1 MGESRALPRLGFPA
15 WAPALGT
22 PGPRGAG
29 AHSGCAQRVRRTARR
44 HPSVPS
50 PLEALSSPQT
60 RRPTPRVGPA
70 ARRGAGGCPCRSG
83 HSVPSGSHGGEPGA
97 GGSRRA
103 ARLLCSFHRRR
114 QFYRL
119 AGDRTLAGLTAL
131 IQRAAGPG
139 PHRKAPSELWGG
151 RKAGPPRGG
160 AVIRARFSPPRRTPG
175 PLPGGGPC
183 SGLAVP
189 RPSPRHL
196 LRRHFPHAPAGDVVP
211 LTPSSAMR
219 RVGAAPRPSPPT
231 WIRPAAALLRARA
244 SAEGP
249 RGLRE
254 ASAEGA
260 VDGLSVSLAGEMTLC
275 SEPLSPL

>member
-1 MGESRALPRLGFPA
+1 MPGPGGRGRVACASEARLSRLGTCA
-15 WAPALGT
+15 RKARAPG
-22 PGPRGAG
+22 R
-29 AHSGCAQRVRRTARR
+29 GCAQRVRRTARR

-151 RKAGPPRGG
+151 RKAGPHAAGLRSGPGSRLHGG
-160 AVIRARFSPPRRTPG
+160 RLVLSR
-175 PLPGGGPC
+175 
-183 SGLAVP
+183 
-189 RPSPRHL
+189 
-196 LRRHFPHAPAGDVVP
+196 
-211 LTPSSAMR
+211 
-219 RVGAAPRPSPPT
+219 
-231 WIRPAAALLRARA
+231 
-244 SAEGP
+244 EGP
-249 RGLRE
+249 APDSRSRALPLDTFCGVIFRTHQLE
-254 ASAEGA
+254 
-260 VDGLSVSLAGEMTLC
+260 TLC
-275 SEPLSPL
+275 L

>member
-15 WAPALGT
+15 WAPALGR

-29 AHSGCAQRVRRTARR
+29 ARSGCAQRVRRTARR

-50 PLEALSSPQT
+50 PLEALPSPQT

-83 HSVPSGSHGGEPGA
+83 HSVPSGSRGGEPGA

-119 AGDRTLAGLTAL
+119 AGDRTLAGLTSL

-151 RKAGPPRGG
+151 RKAGPPRGR
-160 AVIRARFSPPRRTPG
+160 AAIRARFSPPRRTPG

-231 WIRPAAALLRARA
+231 WIRAGGRPAESARLCRGAA
-244 SAEGP
+244 
-249 RGLRE
+249 
-254 ASAEGA
+254 GA
-260 VDGLSVSLAGEMTLC
+260 
-275 SEPLSPL
+275 P